1 MLSHE
6 CPNSAYNTFL
16 YIYKHAYDKSFPLK
30 NAETSRRYI
39 KRQPWIRPT
48 QGILNSSINKCRLLR
63 AKIRNQTV
71 HNITI
76 YKNYCKVY
84 NIIKRAA
91 KKKYYTESL
100 AQNVN
105 NIKRT
110 WQLLHEALNKK
121 PMISKYE
128 DAFLIGNIEV
138 TNKKEIA
145 NGFNS
150 FFANIGTT
158 ISDAVGLPESTIAFS
173 DYLTHNCQTKFF
185 MYPTD
190 EHEII
195 NVTKNLKSSTS
206 EGFDNISMKIIKT
219 TVHQV
224 AMPLAHIFNQS
235 FLTGTVPDNM

>member
-1 MLSHE
+1 M
-6 CPNSAYNTFL
+6 
-16 YIYKHAYDKSFPLK
+16 
-30 NAETSRRYI
+30 
-39 KRQPWIRPT
+39 
-48 QGILNSSINKCRLLR
+48 
-63 AKIRNQTV
+63 
-71 HNITI
+71 
-76 YKNYCKVY
+76 
-84 NIIKRAA
+84 
-91 KKKYYTESL
+91 YYTESF

-121 PMISKYE
+121 PMISKSE

-158 ISDAVGLPESTIAFS
+158 ISDAVPESTIAFS
-173 DYLTHNCQTKFF
+173 DYLTHNCQTNFF

-206 EGFDNISMKIIKT
+206 EGFDNISMKLIKT

-224 AMPLAHIFNQS
+224 AMLLAHIFNQS
-235 FLTGTVPDNM
+235 FLTGTVPDNMKIAKIVPIFKSGNKKMLNNYRPISILPAFSKLLEKLVCNRLVNFIESHAHLYKHQ